1 MTMSPNDRSS
11 APLRSSR
18 GFTLAEIMIGAAI
31 GVFVIAGLLTSY
43 LLIIRS
49 GYAISNYAEMDQ
61 QSRKAIEQFGIDAR
75 MASAFVSKTNS
86 SGAVISVTFTVPD
99 NYTSTSNEVTYA
111 YDAADEWFYLV
122 PGDGSSL
129 SGQQI
134 LARDVTSLAFNRL
147 DSSGAATSSDST
159 AKVIQCV
166 LTLTRTAVTSV
177 PVTQT
182 GTGTFVMRNK
192 S

>member
-1 MTMSPNDRSS
+1 MSPNDRSP
-11 APLRSSR
+11 AALRSSR

-49 GYAISNYAEMDQ
+49 GYAISSYSEMDQ
-61 QSRKAIEQFGIDAR
+61 QSRKAVEQFGIDAR
-75 MASAFVSKTNS
+75 MASALVSKTDS
-86 SGAVISVTFTVPD
+86 SGAVTSVTFTVPD

-111 YDAADEWFYLV
+111 YDAADQWFYLV

-134 LARDVTSLAFNRL
+134 LARDVTSLSLNRL
-147 DSSGAATSSDST
+147 DSSGNATSSDST
-159 AKVIQCV
+159 AKVVQCV
-166 LTLTRTAVTSV
+166 MTLTRSLVTTV

-182 GTGTFVMRNK
+182 ATGTFVMRNK